1 MVPSTA
7 KLYAV
12 RSLNHV
18 RNLSLLI
25 PGMICQVPAT
35 WFGSIQ
41 DTAINSTTAAM
52 SSMAS
57 LSLSQVV
64 LQVTDSCLD
73 VFGQTLRVAG
83 VTEKNMVR
91 RKLLMMHSLARNI
104 RMMGKEKKRKEVE
117 TKMQDL
123 SLFGLAFVMVIA
135 VRFIKQTMLFIIRNL
150 TGILKKLKCW
160 IFSNKM
166 ELALTMLL
174 AMNVVLLLTRI

>member
-1 MVPSTA
+1 MFDQTH
-7 KLYAV
+7 
-12 RSLNHV
+12 LNE
-18 RNLSLLI
+18 SQS
-25 PGMICQVPAT
+25 P
-35 WFGSIQ
+35 
-41 DTAINSTTAAM
+41 TAAM

-104 RMMGKEKKRKEVE
+104 RMMEKKRKEVE
-117 TKMQDL
+117 TKIQDL

-150 TGILKKLKCW
+150 TGILKKLMCW
-160 IFSNKM
+160 TFSNKM

-174 AMNVVLLLTRI
+174 AMNVVLLLT